1 VPWKKP
7 KNEYKT
13 AEEYA
18 PEWGAFLPTRRSF
31 FEKLSRA
38 FQWNV
43 AFAVMQNRF

>member
-18 PEWGAFLPTRRSF
+18 PEWGASLPTRRSV
-31 FEKLSRA
+31 FEKT
-38 FQWNV
+38 FQG
-43 AFAVMQNRF
+43 FFG